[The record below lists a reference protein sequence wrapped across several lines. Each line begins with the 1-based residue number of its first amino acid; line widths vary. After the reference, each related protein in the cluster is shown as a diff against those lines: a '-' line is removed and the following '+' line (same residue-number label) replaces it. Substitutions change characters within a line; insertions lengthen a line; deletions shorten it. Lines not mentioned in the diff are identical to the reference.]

1 MTIMGEGSEG
11 LARGIVPVRLDR
23 HARRFWRRFS
33 SWEFARAHRLVPI
46 VLGEHEHVAATLP
59 IVFAAE
65 GAGPWPVALTRLDVQ
80 GACALVSSGG
90 QWRGSYV
97 PSILRVHPFTAQRD
111 ETDDT
116 TLLVDEASGLVTD
129 TEEDEP
135 FFEGNG
141 EPAAGLR
148 QVMAFFHE
156 RGVAENRTRIAM
168 SELCT
173 RALLIPLQPRDVP
186 PRMDVQGLFV
196 PDRAR
201 IEALGRTDLGVLH
214 RCGALALVQ
223 VQGVSMHHLP
233 VLAAAE
239 AQLDPTAQQAPSD
252 TGAGTVTAGGDTL
265 LSGFL
270 DALAQSRD
278 RDTDFDTPSVNEIG
292 EDINQFYTSPSEH

>member
-1 MTIMGEGSEG
+1 MTIMGEASEG
-11 LARGIVPVRLDR
+11 HAHDMVPVRRDR
-23 HARRFWRRFS
+23 HGRRFWRRFS

-46 VLGEHEHVAATLP
+46 VLGEHDHVAATLP
-59 IVFAAE
+59 IVFAAK
-65 GAGPWPVALTRLDVQ
+65 GTGLWPVALTRLDVQ

-111 ETDDT
+111 ETGDT
-116 TLLVDEASGLVTD
+116 TLLVDEASGLVTAN
-129 TEEDEP
+129 EEDEP
-135 FFEGNG
+135 FFEGDG
-141 EPAAGLR
+141 EPAEGLR
-148 QVMAFFHE
+148 EVMAFFHE
-156 RGVAENRTRIAM
+156 RAAAENRTRIAI

-173 RALLIPLQPRDVP
+173 RALLIPLHPRDVV

-201 IEALGRTDLGVLH
+201 IDALGRTDLSVLH

-239 AQLDPTAQQAPSD
+239 AQLDQGAQQAASD
-252 TGAGTVTAGGDTL
+252 TAAGTFAAGGDTL

-278 RDTDFDTPSVNEIG
+278 RDTDGDATSVNDFG